1 MAFGAMYSAFSVL
14 LLILSV
20 TFGDDMFLLMLSS
33 IPIAFVT
40 DYLGRKTGL
49 VSYFTVLALSFAF
62 FAIRP
67 SIIGFAVIFGPYTL
81 IRTFVS
87 KNLLSRV
94 IVRWLILVALSFL
107 FYEILKVVVEIHEN
121 YLELATIVLTVIAL
135 FLYERLVEFSLRWHR
150 RLIKRLS
157 GTER

>member
-1 MAFGAMYSAFSVL
+1 MYSAFSVL
-14 LLILSV
+14 LLVLSV
-20 TFGDDMFLLMLSS
+20 IFGDDMFFLMLSS

-81 IRTFVS
+81 IRTFIS
-87 KNLLSRV
+87 KRFLSR
-94 IVRWLILVALSFL
+94 IIIRWLVLVALSFIA
-107 FYEILKVVVEIHEN
+107 YEILKVIIGFHES
-121 YLELATIVLTVIAL
+121 YLELATMALTAVAL
-135 FLYERLVEFSLRWHR
+135 LLYERLVEFSLRWHR

-157 GTER
+157 GTGR